1 MNKQEEMILWP
12 KAVIVHHF
20 TDYDRL
26 KLFGNRYRLIIRLK
40 TTQLHNIVV
49 TL

>member
-1 MNKQEEMILWP
+1 MAVYL
-12 KAVIVHHF
+12 KAVIVKHF
-20 TDYDRL
+20 TDYDRS